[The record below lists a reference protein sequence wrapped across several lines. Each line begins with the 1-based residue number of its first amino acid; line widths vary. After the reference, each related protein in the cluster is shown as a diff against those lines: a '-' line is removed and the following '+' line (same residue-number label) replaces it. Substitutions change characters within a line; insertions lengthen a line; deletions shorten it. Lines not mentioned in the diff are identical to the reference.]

1 MPEEEYE
8 EVYEYSPFWPLLILL
23 VGLTLWAGYQ
33 LYAMNTQ
40 RMSIVAEY
48 QQLAPNLEP
57 AQTIQKRFYAF
68 CQDLYQSSAKDQ
80 YAAQIVKEAGIR
92 FTPGPGAAAGTDASG
107 SGAAAPAPSTATP
120 AK

>member
-40 RMSIVAEY
+40 RMAIVSEY
-48 QQLAPNLEP
+48 QQLAPNIEP
-57 AQTIQKRFYAF
+57 ARNIQNRFFAF
-68 CQDLYQSSAKDQ
+68 CQDPYQSRAKDQ
-80 YAAQIVKEAGIR
+80 YAAQIVREAGIR
-92 FTPGPGAAAGTDASG
+92 FTPGPGAAGATGADATTPAS
-107 SGAAAPAPSTATP
+107 STSAPA
-120 AK
+120 K